1 MDSYCVYMIRVVLA
15 IPELMDN
22 DSGQMFRLELTICSQ
37 LIATMATCSASVS
50 HSVAYG

>member
-1 MDSYCVYMIRVVLA
+1 MDSDSGYMIRVELA

-37 LIATMATCSASVS
+37 LIAIMASCSASVS